1 MATSKE
7 ETTSVVITREDRE
20 AAEILIELS
29 QDTRYQP
36 IEEEDAARSSTLL
49 LQQISKKKNKKKKQ
63 VTKSPQ
69 KSCSFK
75 AEEKQH
81 SRKDDKLS
89 KKGTKRKREVD
100 DTDETLRILQEWNRT
115 KPVPVEELFKG
126 DADVAELFSEPI
138 KKQLTMSDVEIG
150 QGRLMLGKQQVQKK
164 MLPLLEHSEL
174 PQATEGL
181 DVSVYGPNGKVQTMK
196 FKMWSDDTPVLTSG
210 WNDFVDKYKLKK
222 HRDFLTI
229 WMFRHRVTRGICFA
243 IDRTRFPVTGPL
255 SLRILKSVFPNPN

>member
-7 ETTSVVITREDRE
+7 ETTGVVITHEDRE
-20 AAEILIELS
+20 AVEILVQLS

-36 IEEEDAARSSTLL
+36 IEEEDAAPSSTTL
-49 LQQISKKKNKKKKQ
+49 LQQ

-69 KSCSFK
+69 KSCSCK

-81 SRKDDKLS
+81 SKKDDKIS
-89 KKGTKRKREVD
+89 KKSTKEKIEVD
-100 DTDETLRILQEWNRT
+100 DTDETLMILQEWNHT
-115 KPVPVEELFKG
+115 KPDPVEKIFSG

-138 KKQLTMSDVEIG
+138 KKQVTMSDVEIG

-164 MLPLLEHSEL
+164 MFPLLEHSEI
-174 PQATEGL
+174 PQGTGFH
-181 DVSVYGPNGKVQTMK
+181 VSVYGPDGEVQTMK
-196 FKMWSDDTPVLTSG
+196 FKMWSDDIPVLTSG
-210 WNDFVDKYKLKK
+210 WKDFVRKYKLKK

-243 IDRTRFPVTGPL
+243 IDKTRLSVTGPL
-255 SLRILKSVFPNPN
+255 SSRILKAVFPNPN

>member
-49 LQQISKKKNKKKKQ
+49 LQQ
-63 VTKSPQ
+63 
-69 KSCSFK
+69 